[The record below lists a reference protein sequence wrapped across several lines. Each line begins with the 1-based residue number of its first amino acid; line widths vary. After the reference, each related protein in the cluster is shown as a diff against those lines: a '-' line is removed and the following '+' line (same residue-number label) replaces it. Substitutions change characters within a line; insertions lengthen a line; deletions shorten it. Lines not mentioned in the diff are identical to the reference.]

1 LATSFD
7 RPGDAPRG
15 SLDRGETTT
24 MPELLKV
31 PVPPHHTVT
40 ATVYPAT
47 SPDRAKI
54 TLVLA
59 HGAGAGQASDFMV
72 YFATG
77 LSSRGIDTATFN
89 FYYKEVGRNIP
100 DSNDRL
106 ELCYRSVIDTV
117 IEIKNISGNRLA
129 IGGKSMGGRIA
140 SHLAADGTTELLG
153 LVFLGYP
160 LHPPG
165 KPEQLRARH
174 LAHIKAPMLFIQ
186 GSRDAFGTPDELRP
200 IVSALAARTDLYV
213 VERADHSFKV
223 PKSARVP
230 QQSVYT
236 TILDHIA
243 LWLRQATI

>member
-1 LATSFD
+1 
-7 RPGDAPRG
+7 
-15 SLDRGETTT
+15 

-31 PVPPHHTVT
+31 PLPPDHAVT

-47 SPDRAKI
+47 SRDRAKT

-59 HGAGAGQASDFMV
+59 HGAGAGQESDFMV
-72 YFATG
+72 YFAMG
-77 LSSRGIDTATFN
+77 LSARGIDTVTFN
-89 FYYKEVGRNIP
+89 FYYKEVGRGIP
-100 DSNDRL
+100 DQNNRL
-106 ELCYRSVIDTV
+106 ELCYRSVIDT
-117 IEIKNISGNRLA
+117 ITQTKKLSDNRLA

-140 SHLAADGTTELLG
+140 SQIAAGGTTELLG

-165 KPEQLRARH
+165 KPEQLRASH
-174 LAHIKAPMLFIQ
+174 LAHIKAPMLFVQ

-200 IVSALAARTDLYV
+200 IINGLAARTDLYV
-213 VERADHSFKV
+213 VEQADHSFKV

-230 QQSVYT
+230 QQTVYT

-243 LWLRQATI
+243 LWLRQAII

>member
-1 LATSFD
+1 
-7 RPGDAPRG
+7 
-15 SLDRGETTT
+15 

-31 PVPPHHTVT
+31 PFPPHHTVT

-47 SPDRAKI
+47 SKDRTNI
-54 TLVLA
+54 TLILA
-59 HGAGAGQASDFMV
+59 HGAGAGQASDFMI

-77 LSSRGIDTATFN
+77 LSSRGIDTVTFN

-100 DSNDRL
+100 DTNNRL

-117 IEIKNISGNRLA
+117 IETKNIPDNRLA

-140 SHLAADGTTELLG
+140 SQVAADGTTELLG

-165 KPEQLRARH
+165 KPEQLRAQH
-174 LAHIKAPMLFIQ
+174 LAHIKAPMLFVQ
-186 GSRDAFGTPDELRP
+186 GSRDAFGTPEELRP
-200 IVSALAARTDLYV
+200 IVSTLAARTDVYV
-213 VERADHSFKV
+213 VDRADHSFKV

-230 QQSVYT
+230 QQNVYT
-236 TILDHIA
+236 SILDHIA
-243 LWLRQATI
+243 LWLREGTI

>member
-1 LATSFD
+1 
-7 RPGDAPRG
+7 
-15 SLDRGETTT
+15 
-24 MPELLKV
+24 MPDLLKV
-31 PVPPHHTVT
+31 PLPPHHTVT
-40 ATVYPAT
+40 ATVYPT
-47 SPDRAKI
+47 KPQDRANI

-72 YFATG
+72 YFAME
-77 LSSRGIDTATFN
+77 LSNRGIDTVTFN
-89 FYYKEVGRNIP
+89 FYYKEAGRNIP
-100 DSNDRL
+100 DPNNRL

-117 IEIKNISGNRLA
+117 VETKNISGNRLA

-140 SHLAADGTTELLG
+140 SQLAADGTTELLG

-174 LAHIKAPMLFIQ
+174 LTHIKAPMLFVQ

-200 IVSALAARTDLYV
+200 IVSALTARADLYV

-223 PKSARVP
+223 PKSARLP
-230 QQSVYT
+230 QQTVYT
-236 TILDHIA
+236 TILDYIA